1 MENASKALIIA
12 GAILLSILL
21 ISLGIMIFNQAQDS
35 VQNSGMSKA
44 NVQTFNNTFLKY
56 EGTKSGTD
64 VKSLIQEVSA
74 NNTQDTSDNTGR
86 HIDIEFT
93 GKGKDGKTINT
104 TKDTPSTSSI
114 QSAGKYEVSIPDG
127 DDGHDKA
134 GYINKIK
141 IIQQQ

>member
-64 VKSLIQEVSA
+64 VKSLIQEVISSNA
-74 NNTQDTSDNTGR
+74 QDTADNTGR
-86 HIDIEFT
+86 KITIKFSGSLS
-93 GKGKDGKTINT
+93 GKAVKNQEIS
-104 TKDTPSTSSI
+104 STAGI
-114 QSAGKYEVSIPDG
+114 QSAGKFTVTIPDKG
-127 DDGHDKA
+127 YDNA
-134 GYINKIK
+134 GYIKEIDITQK
-141 IIQQQ
+141 